1 MLHLKAIIL
10 NQTLLLLSF
19 LFSYCF
25 SFSQTE
31 KLIRGKVLSGELLLK
46 NIDIVNINSKKS
58 VITDSNGD
66 FTILAKVED
75 ELFILSKEYNDLK
88 IKLTQKEFEKDNLV
102 ITIEKKP
109 IEIEEVKV
117 QNKIKVRPIITQAD
131 LDAIKLSKQASNP
144 KVPNV
149 YTGEIENGMDF
160 IRLGKDIIGLFKNKD
175 KVKPKKSLPLIGFK
189 DYIHATFNEDFFSK
203 KLKLNSDEIGLF
215 LSFCE
220 VDSKA
225 RTIVEHQ
232 NEFETMDFLISKKED
247 FKKLNSFNK

>member
-1 MLHLKAIIL
+1 MNH
-10 NQTLLLLSF
+10 TLLLLSF
-19 LFSYCF
+19 LFSYYF

-31 KLIRGKVLSGELLLK
+31 KLIHGKVLSGELLLK

-88 IKLTQKEFEKDNLV
+88 IKLKQKEFEKDNLV

-131 LDAIKLSKQASNP
+131 LDAIKL
-144 KVPNV
+144 
-149 YTGEIENGMDF
+149 
-160 IRLGKDIIGLFKNKD
+160 GLSYRF
-175 KVKPKKSLPLIGFK
+175 
-189 DYIHATFNEDFFSK
+189 
-203 KLKLNSDEIGLF
+203 
-215 LSFCE
+215 
-220 VDSKA
+220 
-225 RTIVEHQ
+225 
-232 NEFETMDFLISKKED
+232 
-247 FKKLNSFNK
+247 